1 MASVYVWRSIRDK
14 RSTSSSCRSPLA
26 SSFVAAHES
35 RSSTKVRTE
44 RLPMPTTI
52 ESMSFFI
59 RFFFFDANLIFSCWF
74 YFLFFCV
81 CVGCFFYFL
90 LHSLH
95 YSSWDPVSMRL
106 SSIKFHRWPI
116 SNGGWFNCLS
126 PVPSK
131 SGAILPK
138 RNLSYWNWWPK
149 WGNFYSSSW
158 LATGQVYWNDND
170 SG

>member
-74 YFLFFCV
+74 YFLFFASVSVVFFIFCYILCIILVEIQFQCV
-81 CVGCFFYFL
+81 YRRSNSTVGRFRTVADSTVCRRCPASLAQFFQ
-90 LHSLH
+90 
-95 YSSWDPVSMRL
+95 RET
-106 SSIKFHRWPI
+106 FHTGT
-116 SNGGWFNCLS
+116 GG
-126 PVPSK
+126 
-131 SGAILPK
+131 
-138 RNLSYWNWWPK
+138 RNE
-149 WGNFYSSSW
+149 
-158 LATGQVYWNDND
+158 ATFTQAVG
-170 SG
+170 